1 MLVQLVAILLNRSD
15 REESKHKSS
24 GPPLPAAIIVMN
36 IMVWSPAVR
45 RSDHHCHHHH
55 HMQTAV
61 RQTDFKVK
69 TDQEMSPMINQ

>member
-15 REESKHKSS
+15 REESKHDFS
-24 GPPLPAAIIVMN
+24 GPLLQAAIIVMI
-36 IMVWSPAVR
+36 IMVGSPAVR

-61 RQTDFKVK
+61 RQTDFKLK
-69 TDQEMSPMINQ
+69 TDQ